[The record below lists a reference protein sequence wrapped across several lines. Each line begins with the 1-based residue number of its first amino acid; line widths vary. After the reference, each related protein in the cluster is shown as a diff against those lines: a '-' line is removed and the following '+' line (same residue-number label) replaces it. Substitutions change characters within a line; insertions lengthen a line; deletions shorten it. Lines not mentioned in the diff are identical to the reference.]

1 MRNAIRQIHLCIGVL
16 SGIVIFTVGVTGATY
31 AFEKELR
38 DIIHRDLYF
47 ITAKSSLVSM
57 DSVLA
62 SAKSACPGQTIKNIV
77 VPENKKET
85 IQITFKNKIVVFVD
99 PYTGLLIGRLDM
111 NREFLAVVL
120 EIHRSLC
127 AGETGKMITGISALL
142 FLTMLISGLLL
153 WWPNK
158 KNRKQKFKVNNKFGA
173 ARLIHDLHS
182 VLGFYAS
189 WILIFSI
196 TTGIIFS
203 FKWAEGILYAMSNSK
218 KAEKQIISSSGQ
230 MGAHALDTMLL
241 KLKREFPAHQYV
253 IALPE
258 DSTGAVRA
266 MISKGKKGIRRVHQ
280 VFFDQ
285 FNGIEIKQRY
295 FEDAPAGEQ
304 LRINN
309 YQVHTGKI
317 IGLPGQLLVFI
328 GALIAASLPV
338 TGLLWWRRKR

>member
-1 MRNAIRQIHLCIGVL
+1 VIEGVK
-16 SGIVIFTVGVTGATY
+16 A
-31 AFEKELR
+31 
-38 DIIHRDLYF
+38 
-47 ITAKSSLVSM
+47 
-57 DSVLA
+57 
-62 SAKSACPGQTIKNIV
+62 ACPGQTIKNIV
-77 VPENKKET
+77 VPENRKET
-85 IQITFKNKIVVFVD
+85 IQINFKNKTTVFAD
-99 PYTGLLIGRLDM
+99 PYTGHEKGRLDM
-111 NREFLAVVL
+111 NKEFFAVVL
-120 EIHRSLC
+120 DIHRSLC
-127 AGETGKMITGISALL
+127 AGETGKMITGISALV
-142 FLTMLISGLLL
+142 FLSMLISGIVL

-158 KNRKQKFKVNNKFGA
+158 KNRRQKLSVTNKFGPV
-173 ARLIHDLHS
+173 RLNYDLHS

-203 FKWAEGILYAMSNSK
+203 FKWAEGILYGMSNSK

-230 MGAHALDTMLL
+230 MGAHALDTVLL

-285 FNGIEIKQRY
+285 FNGVEIKRRY

-317 IGLPGQLLVFI
+317 IGLPGQWLVFT
-328 GALIAASLPV
+328 GALIAATLPV
-338 TGLLWWRRKR
+338 TGFLMWRRKR